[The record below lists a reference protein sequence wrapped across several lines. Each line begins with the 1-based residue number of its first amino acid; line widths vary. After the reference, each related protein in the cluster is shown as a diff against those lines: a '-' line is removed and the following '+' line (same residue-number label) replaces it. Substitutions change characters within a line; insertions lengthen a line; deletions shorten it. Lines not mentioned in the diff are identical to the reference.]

1 MTTAEKLALDKY
13 PQDIHRNLLDSR
25 YPNDINSRPRQAFI
39 EGYEAAEKSRE
50 LTWQDVQLID
60 TFILEVSREERNE
73 GKDFGGSEGFYGE
86 VLKRYNRIMK
96 PIIENEER

>member
-1 MTTAEKLALDKY
+1 MTTAEKLALNKY
-13 PQDIHRNLLDSR
+13 PQDIHRNLLDAR

-60 TFILEVSREERNE
+60 TFILEVSREERSE
-73 GKDFGGSEGFYGE
+73 GKDYGDSEEFYGE
-86 VLKRYNRIMK
+86 VLKRYNRIM
-96 PIIENEER
+96 NEINKTD